1 MEPDLLVAMTNF
13 LLIVATGGLIYVS
26 VRDAHHHEEKMAELE
41 DAENERLVKVIDK
54 TISEHERIEHG
65 QK

>member
-1 MEPDLLVAMTNF
+1 MEPDLLVALTNF

-54 TISEHERIEHG
+54 TITEHEKYEHG
-65 QK
+65 GK